1 MDDFQSLEISNCKL
15 EIIEDDAFSSIKK
28 LTSCY
33 SMGNCLKT
41 LEKRSFSSQLT
52 NLEELYLRNN
62 RIESIE
68 WNMFSNMKNLRVLDL
83 VANNFPKLDSQTLN
97 RLRNLEKLEL

>member
-1 MDDFQSLEISNCKL
+1 VLRSIEITNCKL

-28 LTSCY
+28 LTSFN

-41 LEKRSFSSQLT
+41 LEKRSFSQLN

-68 WNMFSNMKNLRVLDL
+68 WDMFSNMKKLRVLDL
-83 VANNFPKLDSQTLN
+83 VSNNFPKLDPQTLN